1 MHWSCRASHLR
12 PETVCDRMRKENR
25 AELCMTQKRL
35 SMRVARLEC
44 KNSSTRTLARDGELE
59 NKEARHHSNDDHM
72 LAKRF
77 LNEPWTEDEGV
88 LAWQA
93 RLRVARASK

>member
-44 KNSSTRTLARDGELE
+44 KNSSTRTLGFATGQPAGFGRSSRALVEEHPRGPL
-59 NKEARHHSNDDHM
+59 DDPPGVR
-72 LAKRF
+72 LAAGPPGIKYF
-77 LNEPWTEDEGV
+77 APQT
-88 LAWQA
+88 
-93 RLRVARASK
+93 